1 MLKLLGFGGGAP
13 MVCGDVRGSGEKW
26 MIEKSVTLCCVCLC
40 KDNKD
45 KTQVNPK
52 NCQTLFFPIILRD
65 REALLPHDCKVEI
78 GSRNF
83 F

>member
-52 NCQTLFFPIILRD
+52 NCQTLFLAGPPLV
-65 REALLPHDCKVEI
+65 KV
-78 GSRNF
+78 SSSYSCAPKCF
-83 F
+83 V